1 MKKKLL
7 AILLTVCMVISMAP
21 AALAA
26 GTNPFTDVGV
36 DDWYYDEVQ
45 YVYENDLMKGTSTT
59 TFSPDVTVNRAMMVT
74 ILYRLE
80 GAPAVST
87 TGSFT
92 DVPAGQ
98 YYTDAVE
105 WAKENKI
112 TAGYGDGLFGPN
124 DLLTREQMAT
134 FFYRYAEFK
143 GFDVSASAD
152 LSDYTDLATVGSYA
166 LDAFKWTNANGL
178 IKGTTTTTLS
188 PKGDA
193 TRGQLSVILYR
204 FCENVV
210 ADAVET
216 HTVTFDYNY
225 SNKGTYTTVSVEDG
239 SKVEKPSNPTRS
251 SYSFSGW
258 YTKASGGSKFDFDT
272 AVTADLTLYARWSY
286 NGGGGGGGSSHSH
299 TYGAWVS
306 NDDGTHTRT
315 CTCGHVGSQTASCTY
330 VEGVCSVCGYD
341 STAVAK
347 IGDTYYATLTAA
359 LDTVANSDPVEIVI
373 LKTGDTA
380 LTTNIK
386 IEGGRNITLRGI
398 TGNAA
403 DVKLN
408 GQIATTSSTAGTLTI
423 KDVTILVD
431 SGIVDSTGISQTG
444 KSAIAVWGNQT
455 VNCENVVFDMSLS
468 DSTAITG
475 WWDTGVGTTIN
486 AKDCVFNCNGQ
497 RPLRSCGNMTVEGC
511 TFNDPYRYAIQLTA
525 KASTATEL
533 ENAVVIFK
541 NNTINAGT
549 TSSKNVVYGIQLEG
563 ESYGCSNLIVN
574 GEENKINL
582 GETGKTGTMYY
593 CECGKV
599 DHTTLVWNT
608 EVPAVHKD
616 SNFAPVAM
624 IGGVEYSSFADA
636 VAAVQNDE
644 TIVILPGT
652 YAEVLDVRGGKTFTV
667 KAEEAGTVIIAGIN
681 QQTNGD
687 AASTVT
693 FENLTIDN
701 SKATEGWFT
710 GTAQNIFPCVGAWG
724 GNLSF
729 ENCTFEVAGT
739 SKKETGI
746 MTWWTTNKVTL
757 SFNECTFNG
766 IDDHESARAMQ
777 IYGNVDMTVTDCEFN
792 TCKDYT
798 LKYVG
803 NEGCTATLSGN
814 KVYNS
819 ENFAELG
826 SSVYPGSKYTVFLS
840 GNTLGEGVSNYV
852 IANDEDQIVYVD
864 GAQAISSAD
873 ELAAALSD
881 DAETINVVLCGD
893 ITVPVASLSQY
904 GQTPGSGEY
913 KLGGDNTT
921 AITIDLNGHKL
932 TLTTSYMTAIGAK
945 NEDATITI
953 KNGSMN
959 GTGNSATTWNINDLI
974 FANCNYVFED
984 VTFDKEVALCNTGK
998 TVTMTD
1004 VTIKGTGDYYALW
1017 IQAEGQTVE
1026 IDGLTVETTGR
1037 GIKIDE
1043 QYVSAENL
1051 TKVTLKVSDAKFTT
1065 AKKAAIMVKSA
1076 AGADVNVT
1084 SIDITSVAADAT
1096 NAVWVDS
1103 DAAAYADLVTVT
1115 GATKIVES

>member
-1 MKKKLL
+1 MKKRLL

-21 AALAA
+21 AALAV
-26 GTNPFTDVGV
+26 GTNPFTDVSS

-59 TFSPDVTVNRAMMVT
+59 TFSPEVTVNRAMMVT

-105 WAKENKI
+105 WAKENEI
-112 TAGYGDGLFGPN
+112 TGGYGNGLFGPN

-143 GFDVSASAD
+143 GYDVSASAD
-152 LSDYTDLATVGSYA
+152 LSGYTDLGSVSSYA

-193 TRGQLSVILYR
+193 TRGQLAVILYR

-216 HTVTFDYNY
+216 YTVTFDYNY
-225 SNKGTYTTVSVEDG
+225 SNKGTYTTVSVKDG
-239 SKVEKPSNPTRS
+239 DKVEKPDAPIRS

-258 YTKASGGSKFDFDT
+258 YTKASGGSKFDFNT
-272 AVTADLTLYARWSY
+272 AITADLTLYARWSY
-286 NGGGGGGGSSHSH
+286 NGGGGGGSSHSH
-299 TYGAWVS
+299 TYGEWTS
-306 NDDGTHTRT
+306 NDDGTHTRLS
-315 CTCGHVGSQTASCTY
+315 TCGHSDQTEDCTY
-330 VEGVCSVCGYD
+330 DEEGVCTVCGYD

-347 IGDTYYATLTAA
+347 IGNTYYDSLAEAIATAT
-359 LDTVANSDPVEIVI
+359 DSTPVEIVI
-373 LKTGDTA
+373 LKTGDET

-386 IEGGRNITLRGI
+386 IDGGRNITLRGV
-398 TGNAA
+398 TGDAA
-403 DVKLN
+403 DVKLA

-423 KDVTILVD
+423 KDLTILVD
-431 SGIVDSTGISQTG
+431 SEIVDSTGISQTE

-455 VNCENVVFDMSLS
+455 VNCENIVFDMSLS

-486 AKDCVFNCNGQ
+486 ATDCVFNCNGQ

-511 TFNDPYRYAIQLTA
+511 TFNDPYRYAVQLTA

-533 ENAVVIFK
+533 ENAVVNFK
-541 NNTINAGT
+541 NNIINAGT
-549 TSSKNVVYGIQLEG
+549 TSSKTVVYGIQLEG
-563 ESYGCSNLIVN
+563 ETYGCSHLIVN
-574 GEENKINL
+574 GEGNAINL

-593 CECGKV
+593 CECNKV

-608 EVPAVHKD
+608 EEPAVHED
-616 SNFAPVAM
+616 SDFTPVAM
-624 IGGVEYSSFADA
+624 IGGVEYSSFGAA
-636 VAAVQNDE
+636 VAAVQDNE

-652 YAEVLDVRGGKTFTV
+652 YTEVLDVRGGKTFTV
-667 KAEEAGTVIIAGIN
+667 KAEEADTVTIAGIN

-710 GTAQNIFPCVGAWG
+710 GTAQNISPCVGAWG

-766 IDDHESARAMQ
+766 IDDHASARAMQ

-792 TCKDYT
+792 TYKDYT

-819 ENFAELG
+819 ENFVELG
-826 SSVYPGSKYTVFLS
+826 SSTYPGSEYTVYLND
-840 GNTLGEGVSNYV
+840 NTLGENVSNFV
-852 IANDEDQIVYVD
+852 IANPENQIVYVD
-864 GAQAISSAD
+864 GAQAITSAD
-873 ELAAALSD
+873 ELAAALSA
-881 DAETINVVLCGD
+881 DAEKIDVVLYKD
-893 ITVPVASLSQY
+893 IEVPVASLSQY

-913 KLGGDNTT
+913 KLGGESTT
-921 AITIDLNGHKL
+921 AITIDLNEHKL

-945 NEDATITI
+945 NDNATITI
-953 KNGSMN
+953 KNGSVN
-959 GTGNSATTWNINDLI
+959 GTGNASTTWNINDLI
-974 FANCNYVFED
+974 FANCDYVFEG
-984 VTFDKEVALCNTGK
+984 VTFEKEVALCNTGK
-998 TVTMTD
+998 TVTMND
-1004 VTIKGTGDYYALW
+1004 VTINGTGDYYALW
-1017 IQAEGQTVE
+1017 IQAEGQTVNV
-1026 IDGLTVETTGR
+1026 DGMTVNTSGR

-1043 QYVSAENL
+1043 QYSDENVAE
-1051 TKVTLKVSDAKFTT
+1051 VTLTLTDAKFTT
-1065 AKKAAIMVKSA
+1065 AKKAAVMVKSA
-1076 AGADVNVT
+1076 AGADITVN
-1084 SIDITSVAADAT
+1084 SIDITGVAADTT

-1103 DAAAYADLVTVT
+1103 DAADYADLVTVT

>member
-1 MKKKLL
+1 MKKRLL

-26 GTNPFTDVGV
+26 GTNPFTDVSV

-112 TAGYGDGLFGPN
+112 TAGYGGGLFGPN

-143 GFDVSASAD
+143 GYDVSASAD
-152 LSDYTDLATVGSYA
+152 LSGYTDLATVGSYA

-193 TRGQLSVILYR
+193 TRGQLAVILYR
-204 FCENVV
+204 FCENIV

-225 SNKGTYTTVSVEDG
+225 SNKGTYTTMSVEDG
-239 SKVEKPSNPTRS
+239 DKVEKPSNPTRS

-258 YTKASGGSKFDFDT
+258 YTKASGGSKFDFNT

-286 NGGGGGGGSSHSH
+286 NGGSGG
-299 TYGAWVS
+299 
-306 NDDGTHTRT
+306 
-315 CTCGHVGSQTASCTY
+315 
-330 VEGVCSVCGYD
+330 GYD

-347 IGDTYYATLTAA
+347 IGNTYYATLSAAIETAT
-359 LDTVANSDPVEIVI
+359 DSTPVEIVI
-373 LKTGDTA
+373 LKTGDNA

-386 IEGGRNITLRGI
+386 IAGDRNITLRGV
-398 TGNAA
+398 TGDAA
-403 DVKLN
+403 DVKLA

-423 KDVTILVD
+423 KDLTILVD
-431 SGIVDSTGISQTG
+431 NAIVDSTGISQTS
-444 KSAIAVWGNQT
+444 KSAIALWGNQT
-455 VNCENVVFDMSLS
+455 VTCENVIFDMSLA
-468 DSTAITG
+468 DSSAISG
-475 WWDTGVGTTIN
+475 WWDTGIGTTIN
-486 AKDCVFNCNGQ
+486 VKNCVFNCNGQ
-497 RPLRSCGNMTVEGC
+497 RPIRTCGNVSVEGC
-511 TFNDPYRYAIQLTA
+511 TFNDPYRYAIQLTG
-525 KASTATEL
+525 KAGTATEL
-533 ENAVVIFK
+533 ENAVINFK
-541 NNTINAGT
+541 NNTIVNGENGK
-549 TSSKNVVYGIQLEG
+549 SFVYGIQLEG
-563 ESYGCSNLIVN
+563 ETYGCNDLIINGNGNTIVDG
-574 GEENKINL
+574 GEES
-582 GETGKTGTMYY
+582 TMYY

-599 DHTTLVWNT
+599 EHTTIVWNT
-608 EVPAVHKD
+608 EVSAVHKD
-616 SNFAPVAM
+616 SSFTPVAM
-624 IGGVEYSSFADA
+624 INGVEYDSFDAA
-636 VAAVQNDE
+636 VAAVQSDE
-644 TIVILPGT
+644 TIVILEGT
-652 YAEVLDVRGGKTFTV
+652 YTEILNVASTGGKTFTV
-667 KAEEAGTVIIAGIN
+667 KAEEGKKVVLAGIGHES
-681 QQTNGD
+681 NGTP
-687 AASTVT
+687 STVT
-693 FENLTIDN
+693 FENLTINN
-701 SKATEGWFT
+701 SEAAGWFT
-710 GTAQNIFPCVGAWG
+710 GTAPDIAPCVGAWG
-724 GNLSF
+724 GNLTF
-729 ENCTFEVAGT
+729 NNCAFEVAGI
-739 SKKETGI
+739 SGKETGV
-746 MTWWTTNKVTL
+746 MTWWTGDNLMTL
-757 SFNECTFNG
+757 AFDECTFNG
-766 IDDHESARAMQ
+766 VEDHASARAMQ
-777 IYGNVDMTVTDCEFN
+777 IYGNVDLTVTGCEFN
-792 TCKDYT
+792 TKKDYS

-819 ENFAELG
+819 ENFVELG
-826 SSVYPGSKYTVFLS
+826 SSTYPGSKYTVYLND
-840 GNTLGEGVSNYV
+840 NTLGENVSNFV
-852 IANDEDQIVYVD
+852 IANHEDQIVYID
-864 GAQAISSAD
+864 GAQMISSAD
-873 ELAAALSD
+873 ELAAALSA

-893 ITVPVASLSQY
+893 ITVPVANLSQY

-913 KLGGDNTT
+913 KLGGESTT
-921 AITIDLNGHKL
+921 DITIDLNEHKL

-945 NEDATITI
+945 NDNATITI

-959 GTGNSATTWNINDLI
+959 GTGNGATTWNIYDLI
-974 FANCNYVFED
+974 FANCNYVFKN
-984 VTFDKEVALCNTGK
+984 VTFEKEVALCNTGK
-998 TVTMTD
+998 TVDMNN

-1017 IQAEGQTVE
+1017 IQAEGQTVKV
-1026 IDGLTVETTGR
+1026 DGLTVNTSGR

-1043 QYVSAENL
+1043 QYSNENVAE
-1051 TKVTLKVSDAKFTT
+1051 VTLTLTDAKFTT
-1065 AKKAAIMVKSA
+1065 ANKAAVMVKSA
-1076 AGADVNVT
+1076 AGADITVN
-1084 SIDITSVAADAT
+1084 SIDITGVAADTT